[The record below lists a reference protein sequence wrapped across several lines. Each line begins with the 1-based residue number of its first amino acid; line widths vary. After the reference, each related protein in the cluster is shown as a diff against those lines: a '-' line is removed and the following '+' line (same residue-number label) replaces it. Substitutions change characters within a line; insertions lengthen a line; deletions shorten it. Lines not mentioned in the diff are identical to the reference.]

1 VHLSLYLI
9 LIIMFPRSLI
19 LLASAGAAI
28 AQVAPECEHL
38 TDVTALLNTD
48 DGKAYCSAVR
58 DIGTTTETVV
68 ESATATETTTITTP
82 SQVTLS
88 VTNTLTSTV
97 TEGFVTETAATATAT
112 DTVTESTTVYSCTT
126 ALKRREYGEAQSTS
140 CTKGKTTSTPTPSS
154 TSCTKSKT
162 SSTPTPVV
170 TSTSCTKSEGQ
181 QHATSAAYGASQP
194 AYSQGASSIAQEGYY
209 GSDASKAAY
218 PSKAA
223 GGSYSAPL
231 YTDSGAKVYPTAG
244 AGYYQNASSAAYPTM
259 SASSVHY
266 DAYPEASSTAHEEYP
281 ITSSI
286 YKQISSLISSYAG
299 YPTVSSSVYYSS
311 EVASSSIYSMSSSIY
326 TPSPTPTPTPT
337 PVPSC
342 EAAPSAVQIGHSC
355 DEVYSACGC
364 LGLASA
370 TAHVTTTTT
379 LTEAVFVTEAMLFT
393 TTTQLTET
401 VFTTVPAT
409 TTVTPS
415 VTVTT
420 TTTATATVCPCTSS
434 QTLCGSTP
442 DTCKDLQNDA
452 NNCGTCGNVC
462 NSGQCSAGKCLD
474 CVPRNCQTFSLG
486 RCNNAGLCYCV
497 TGSTGKPLC
506 GDLSRGNC
514 LSYQKCDS
522 DSNCASGEICTRDT
536 CCNYAG
542 NLGSQGICIP
552 VNNCGNPQSVKRMF
566 QPRGKSAN
574 ELVGF

>member
-1 VHLSLYLI
+1 
-9 LIIMFPRSLI
+9 MFPRSLI
-19 LLASAGAAI
+19 LLASAGAVM

-38 TDVTALLNTD
+38 TDVAALLNTD
-48 DGKAYCSAVR
+48 DGKTYCSAVR

-88 VTNTLTSTV
+88 ITTTQTDTV

-112 DTVTESTTVYSCTT
+112 ETVTESSTVYSCTT

-162 SSTPTPVV
+162 SSTPTPIV
-170 TSTSCTKSEGQ
+170 TSTSCTEGKGQ

-194 AYSQGASSIAQEGYY
+194 AYSQGAASSVQGGYY

-223 GGSYSAPL
+223 EGSYSAPL
-231 YTDSGAKVYPTAG
+231 YTDSGVKVYPTAG
-244 AGYYQNASSAAYPTM
+244 AGYYHNSSSAAYPTAG
-259 SASSVHY
+259 ASSAHY
-266 DAYPEASSTAHEEYP
+266 DSYEEYP
-281 ITSSI
+281 TTSSI
-286 YKQISSLISSYAG
+286 YEQISSLISSYAG
-299 YPTVSSSVYYSS
+299 YPTISSSVYYSS
-311 EVASSSIYSMSSSIY
+311 EIASSSVSDIVSSSIY
-326 TPSPTPTPTPT
+326 TPSPTPTPT

-342 EAAPSAVQIGHSC
+342 EAAPSAVQTGYGC
-355 DEVYSACGC
+355 DEIYSACGC

-370 TAHVTTTTT
+370 TAQVTATTT
-379 LTEAVFVTEAMLFT
+379 LTEAVSVTEAMLFT

-420 TTTATATVCPCTSS
+420 TATATATVCPCTSS

-474 CVPRNCQTFSLG
+474 CVPRTCQTFSLG

-506 GDLSRGNC
+506 GDLSVGNC
-514 LSYQKCDS
+514 GSYKKCDA
-522 DSNCASGEICTRDT
+522 DSNCGSGQICTKDT
-536 CCNYAG
+536 CCGY
-542 NLGSQGICIP
+542 GICIS
-552 VNNCGNPQSVKRMF
+552 VNSCGNPQNAKRMF

-574 ELVGF
+574 ELIGF